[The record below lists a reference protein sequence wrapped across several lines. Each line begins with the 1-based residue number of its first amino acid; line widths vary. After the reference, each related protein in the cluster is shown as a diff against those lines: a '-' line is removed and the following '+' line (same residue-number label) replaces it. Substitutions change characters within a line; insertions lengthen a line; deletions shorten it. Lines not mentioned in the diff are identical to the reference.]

1 MHVGISILELYLN
14 QNFIMGGWGGG
25 WDQKKNQK
33 MSDQALS
40 QNYMKDL

>member
-1 MHVGISILELYLN
+1 MWEFQYLN
-14 QNFIMGGWGGG
+14 YILTKTLLWEAGGVETK
-25 WDQKKNQK
+25 KKNQK